1 MAISILIVDD
11 HAMIRSLLR
20 RHLETQEDFVVL
32 GEAKDGEEGMVQAEA
47 LQPDVILMDVAMPRM
62 DGIEATRLIHERLP
76 RIKVLILTLYASG
89 ENCQRAVQSGAS
101 GYLLKDSVAE
111 EVVAAIRIIAQG
123 GYFFGDGVTNPMENL
138 SEEQLPLP

>member
-32 GEAKDGEEGMVQAEA
+32 GEAKDGEEGLAKAEA
-47 LQPDVILMDVAMPRM
+47 LLPEVILMDVAMPRM
-62 DGIEATRLIHERLP
+62 NGIEATRLIHERLP
-76 RIKVLILTLYASG
+76 QIKVLILTLYSSG
-89 ENCQRAVQSGAS
+89 ENCQRAMQSGAS

-111 EVVAAIRIIAQG
+111 EVVAAIRVIANG
-123 GYFFGDGVTNPMENL
+123 GCFFGDGVTNPMENL
-138 SEEQLPLP
+138 YQEVPSP